1 MGVDNIDRTAAT
13 KHGVIVMN
21 TPGGNTRAAAE
32 LTMSLLA
39 NLLRQV
45 PAAHASMRAGK
56 WERKAFMGTEMNGKT
71 LGLFGLGSIGGA
83 VARYAKAFGMRVV
96 GFGEAGCA
104 PATASC
110 AAASPSP
117 LWAASASPLRG
128 GLENICTPLATTPR
142 HFPVQPP
149 RAATPQTRA

>member
-1 MGVDNIDRTAAT
+1 MRRAQIIGRAGVGVDNIDRDAAT

-45 PAAHASMRAGK
+45 PAAHASMRAVK
-56 WERKAFMGTEMNGKT
+56 WERKAFMGTEMGGKT

-83 VARYAKAFGMRVV
+83 VARYATAFGMRVI
-96 GFGEAGCA
+96 GFGERRRPAVPRRVPARALSRSRGRA
-104 PATASC
+104 PPPC
-110 AAASPSP
+110 
-117 LWAASASPLRG
+117 G
-128 GLENICTPLATTPR
+128 
-142 HFPVQPP
+142 P
-149 RAATPQTRA
+149 RAPGPVLRPRFDPQTPA